1 MEKLPTCIHLA
12 SSSPRRRELLTQI
25 GVKFDVL
32 FFRAPPRDDEDI
44 SEAALPNEAPID
56 YVVRVARAK
65 AEGALRRSQWR
76 NLPERPILAAD
87 TTLDLDGEIIGKPQ
101 NEQHARETLR
111 KLSGRSHRVL
121 TAVVVAHHGEMEH
134 RLSISSV
141 TFKAL
146 DEEEIT
152 RYLAT
157 GEPFDKAGAYGIQGF
172 AAAFITEICGSYSG
186 IMGLPL
192 FETAELLR
200 HFGLRA

>member
-32 FFRAPPRDDEDI
+32 YFRAPPREDEDI

-65 AEGALRRSQWR
+65 AEGAVCRAQWR
-76 NLPERPILAAD
+76 HLPERPILAAD

-101 NEQHARETLR
+101 NEERARETLR

-121 TAVVVAHHGEMEH
+121 TAVVVACNGETQH
-134 RLSISSV
+134 RLSISTV

-146 DEEEIT
+146 DEDEIT

-172 AAAFITEICGSYSG
+172 AAAFITEISGSYSG

-192 FETAELLR
+192 YETAELLR
-200 HFGLRA
+200 YFKLRP

>member
-32 FFRAPPRDDEDI
+32 YFRTPPREDEDI
-44 SEAALPNEAPID
+44 SEAALPDEAPID

-65 AEGALRRSQWR
+65 AEGAVRRAQWR

-101 NEQHARETLR
+101 NEEHAREILR
-111 KLSGRSHRVL
+111 RLSGRSHRVL
-121 TAVVVAHHGEMEH
+121 TAVVVACNGEMVH
-134 RLSISSV
+134 RLSISTV

-146 DEEEIT
+146 DEDEIT
-152 RYLAT
+152 RYLAS

-172 AAAFITEICGSYSG
+172 AAAFITEIAGSYSG

-192 FETAELLR
+192 YETAELLR
-200 HFGLRA
+200 HFRLRP